1 MMARHQYADANLY
14 AHITTLRLACAV
26 LAVLLAIAIVG
37 WTLSS
42 RTHRLSLPPLLE
54 YAPSLQTGEIQPW
67 EVYNFAGYIWQYL
80 NRCEANCET
89 ELPQRQNKMG
99 SFITPQ
105 FASTLDRSR
114 AARAGE
120 LRDRTRY
127 ILPLEGGW
135 SPALATTMSKG
146 RWRVTLDV
154 LLVEKLRA
162 VEVKRVP
169 IRYSIIVEQHRID
182 PEYNPWG
189 LYLAGFASPP
199 TRITETRS

>member
-1 MMARHQYADANLY
+1 MARYQHADPNLY
-14 AHITTLRLACAV
+14 AHITTLRLACVV
-26 LAVLLAIAIVG
+26 LASLLVFSIVG

-80 NRCEANCET
+80 NRCESNCET
-89 ELPQRQNKMG
+89 ELPQRQNQMS
-99 SFITPQ
+99 SFITTQ
-105 FASTLDRSR
+105 FASTLARSR
-114 AARAGE
+114 AARASE

-127 ILPLEGGW
+127 MLPLAGGW
-135 SPALATTMSKG
+135 TSSLATTISKG
-146 RWRVTLDV
+146 RWHVTLDV
-154 LLVEKLRA
+154 LLVEELRA

-169 IRYSIIVEQHRID
+169 IRYTIIVAQRRID

-189 LYLAGFASPP
+189 LYLDGFAESPA
-199 TRITETRS
+199 RITENRS

>member
-1 MMARHQYADANLY
+1 MARYQHVDANLY
-14 AHITTLRLACAV
+14 AHIATLRLACAA
-26 LAVLLAIAIVG
+26 LAVLLVIAIVG

-80 NRCEANCET
+80 NRCESNCEI
-89 ELPQRQNKMG
+89 ELPQRQNRMN

-105 FASTLDRSR
+105 FGSTLERSR
-114 AARAGE
+114 AARASE

-135 SPALATTMSKG
+135 STDLATTVSKG
-146 RWRVTLDV
+146 RWRITLDV

-169 IRYSIIVEQHRID
+169 IRYSILVVQRRID

-189 LYLAGFASPP
+189 LYLDGFTSSPS
-199 TRITETRS
+199 RITETSS

>member
-14 AHITTLRLACAV
+14 AHITTLRLACAA
-26 LAVLLAIAIVG
+26 LAVLLAIAVVG

-54 YAPSLQTGEIQPW
+54 YAPSLRTGELQPW

-80 NRCEANCET
+80 NRCESNCET
-89 ELPQRQNKMG
+89 ELPQRQARMS
-99 SFITPQ
+99 SFITPN
-105 FASTLDRSR
+105 FAATLDRSR
-114 AARAGE
+114 AARASE
-120 LRDRTRY
+120 LRDRARY
-127 ILPLEGGW
+127 ILPLEAGW
-135 SPALATTMSKG
+135 EPTLAKTTTKG
-146 RWRVTLDV
+146 RWRVQLDV

-169 IRYSIIVEQHRID
+169 IRYSIIVENRKID

-189 LYLAGFASPP
+189 LYLAGFAEPP
-199 TRITETRS
+199 TRISATSP

>member
-1 MMARHQYADANLY
+1 MY
-14 AHITTLRLACAV
+14 AHITTLRIACAV
-26 LAVLLAIAIVG
+26 LVVLLMFAVVG
-37 WTLSS
+37 WALSS

-67 EVYNFAGYIWQYL
+67 EVYNFAGYIWQFL
-80 NRCEANCET
+80 NRCESNCET
-89 ELPQRQNKMG
+89 ELPQRQIKMG

-114 AARAGE
+114 AARASE

-135 SPALATTMSKG
+135 SPTLATTMSKG

-169 IRYSIIVEQHRID
+169 IRYSIVVEQRRID

-199 TRITETRS
+199 SRITETSS

>member
-1 MMARHQYADANLY
+1 MARYQHADPNLY
-14 AHITTLRLACAV
+14 AHITTLRLACVV
-26 LAVLLAIAIVG
+26 LASLLVFSIVG

-80 NRCEANCET
+80 NRCESNCEI
-89 ELPQRQNKMG
+89 ELPQRQNQMS
-99 SFITPQ
+99 SFITTQ
-105 FASTLDRSR
+105 FASTLLRSR
-114 AARAGE
+114 AARASE

-127 ILPLEGGW
+127 ILPLAGGW
-135 SPALATTMSKG
+135 STSLVTTISKG
-146 RWRVTLDV
+146 LWHVTLDV
-154 LLVEKLRA
+154 LLVEELRA

-169 IRYSIIVEQHRID
+169 IRYTIIVAQRRID

-189 LYLAGFASPP
+189 LYLDGFATSPA
-199 TRITETRS
+199 RIKETSS